1 MKIGDIVEVCINE
14 KIEDATILQFS
25 FQGLVLVRLA
35 DSWKFVHETDI
46 KEKAK

>member
-14 KIEDATILQFS
+14 KIEDATILRFS
-25 FQGLVLVRLA
+25 FHGLVLVCLA
-35 DSWKFVHETDI
+35 DSWMFVHETDI